1 MLDLPIAEPSPPPP
15 RRRLVVAIEGTDG
28 TGKSTLR
35 EALAA
40 ALASHAIP
48 HLVIRRPALESEARR
63 LLQKAQAHGHPNAM
77 LDLALTHAMDADA
90 RQALAH
96 AASLPPGGVAIL
108 DRHWPSAAVEN
119 YPGLANGLAEQRARH
134 GEPDLW
140 VHCTADWRTVAARLA
155 RRGGHD
161 ARQTPRAI
169 GGRLAA
175 YEWLM
180 GEMTAPVITAAPDR
194 IILRDNGGTY
204 EHGTRYTETAAYYI
218 AAHIR
223 YMLERP

>member
-1 MLDLPIAEPSPPPP
+1 MTTPPP
-15 RRRLVVAIEGTDG
+15 RRRLVVAVEGTDG
-28 TGKSTLR
+28 TGKTTLVA
-35 EALAA
+35 ALAA
-40 ALASHAIP
+40 ALTQLTTP
-48 HLVIRRPALESEARR
+48 HLVIKRPAGGSLAHR
-63 LLQKAQAHGHPNAM
+63 LM
-77 LDLALTHAMDADA
+77 LDALPRGQSSMWDGRIIAAMNEDA
-90 RQALAH
+90 RNALNQ
-96 AASLPPGGVAIL
+96 AASLSPGCVAIL
-108 DRHWPSAAVEN
+108 DRHWPSACIEN
-119 YPGLANGLAEQRARH
+119 YPDLPQALAEQRGRH

-140 VHCTADWRTVAARLA
+140 IHCTADWRTIHERLT

-175 YEWLM
+175 YDWLM
-180 GEMTAPVITAAPDR
+180 GEMTAPVIAATPDG

-223 YMLERP
+223 RMLERP